1 MREIDVVVPCS
12 GAVQYLTA
20 SLLSIVDQT
29 GVTAFPIV
37 IDDTRTPQESEAV
50 ARIVQSVPG
59 ARSIRNRGIGLVDAL
74 NTGVQAVETECFA
87 RMDSDD
93 ISLPGRLRTQHGYLT
108 DHPSVVGVGGMVQ
121 YIDDEG
127 QLLPEVDWLTQGIPL
142 DPRDIRAELRRHNV
156 LFHPTMLLRTE
167 AVCAVG
173 GYRSNFP
180 HVEDYDLWLRLSL
193 VGDLVNLSQTV
204 LLYRIH
210 EPQVGRVKAR
220 EQEAS
225 LERLRD
231 AVRNGG
237 FLGIGDNC
245 PIQARR
251 FAAVVF
257 RDDDHSEDLS
267 PLTSQSGY
275 ELSHVLFVT
284 PSGKKPSFQDPGGDT
299 TGEPLVQWC
308 RMDSIVTQLQHFAR
322 QLPPDMPVAFFGPQ
336 SDPDPTRVARQV
348 DHLLESH
355 CAWTAGTAPSQSPR
369 GTPNVLEP
377 AAEEHLRSNLLA
389 EARTLWPRGY
399 TPHAQHPLVDLMS
412 DWPIV
417 KIDDATSAKR
427 SARRLLHRGALTRIL
442 TYSDGRLR
450 PRLSRLTTRLRD
462 RALRS
467 RKAPVSAESP
477 STLRSQPVHST
488 TSGSRDTGIRGETR

>member
-1 MREIDVVVPCS
+1 
-12 GAVQYLTA
+12 
-20 SLLSIVDQT
+20 
-29 GVTAFPIV
+29 
-37 IDDTRTPQESEAV
+37 
-50 ARIVQSVPG
+50 
-59 ARSIRNRGIGLVDAL
+59 
-74 NTGVQAVETECFA
+74 
-87 RMDSDD
+87 
-93 ISLPGRLRTQHGYLT
+93 
-108 DHPSVVGVGGMVQ
+108 
-121 YIDDEG
+121 
-127 QLLPEVDWLTQGIPL
+127 
-142 DPRDIRAELRRHNV
+142 
-156 LFHPTMLLRTE
+156 
-167 AVCAVG
+167 
-173 GYRSNFP
+173 
-180 HVEDYDLWLRLSL
+180 
-193 VGDLVNLSQTV
+193 
-204 LLYRIH
+204 
-210 EPQVGRVKAR
+210 
-220 EQEAS
+220 
-225 LERLRD
+225 
-231 AVRNGG
+231 
-237 FLGIGDNC
+237 
-245 PIQARR
+245 
-251 FAAVVF
+251 
-257 RDDDHSEDLS
+257 
-267 PLTSQSGY
+267 
-275 ELSHVLFVT
+275 VLFVT